1 LSSKLDRITLKQ
13 LRALSEVAA
22 SDNIVTAAKT
32 LGLTGPAVHSQL
44 RTLQEALGV
53 DLLAHQGRRKNS
65 PTPEGAVLLAA
76 HERIR
81 AILERALAEID
92 DIGAGLTGT
101 VVLGAVSTAKYF
113 APHIVARLQTDMPE
127 LQITLKIANRQATIA
142 ALARGEFDLC
152 IMGRPPREPLVEA
165 VTLGPHPHV
174 IVAAPGHPIT
184 EAGGPLLEELVRHRF
199 LLREE
204 GSGTRALAIR
214 FLTELP
220 ARLRQDTIVMDSNE
234 TIKQAVMSGLGIAL
248 ISAHTV
254 VQEVMD
260 GRLAILDVQGTP
272 LVRQWFL
279 LHGGAEPL
287 RPAAARVHDWLVAR
301 ADELLPRLPGVF

>member
-1 LSSKLDRITLKQ
+1 MSYKLDRITLKQ
-13 LRALSEVAA
+13 LRALAEVAA
-22 SDNIVTAAKT
+22 SDNIVAAAKT

-44 RTLQEALGV
+44 RSLQDALGV
-53 DLLAHQGRRKNS
+53 DLLSHQGRRKNV
-65 PTPEGAVLLAA
+65 PTPEGAVLLEA
-76 HERIR
+76 HARIR
-81 AILERALAEID
+81 AVLKRALAEID
-92 DIGAGLTGT
+92 DIRAGTTGT

-113 APHIVARLQTDMPE
+113 APQIVARLQMDMPE
-127 LQITLKIANRQATIA
+127 LQITLKIGNRKATIA

-152 IMGRPPREPLVEA
+152 IMGRPPRAPLVEA

-174 IVAAPGHPIT
+174 IIAAPGHPLT
-184 EAGGPLLEELVRHRF
+184 DAPGPLLEELTQHRF

-214 FLTELP
+214 FLTEMP
-220 ARLRQDTIVMDSNE
+220 AALRQETLVMDSNE

-254 VQEVMD
+254 AQEVVD
-260 GRLAILDVQGTP
+260 GRLAILDVKGMP

-279 LHGGAEPL
+279 LHGSNEPL

-301 ADELLPRLPGVF
+301 SDAMLPKLPGVF